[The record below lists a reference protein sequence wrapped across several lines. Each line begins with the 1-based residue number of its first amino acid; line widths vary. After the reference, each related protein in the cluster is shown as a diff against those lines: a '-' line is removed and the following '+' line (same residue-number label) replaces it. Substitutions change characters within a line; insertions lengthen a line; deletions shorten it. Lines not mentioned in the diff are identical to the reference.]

1 MLTYNGLTDS
11 LINAVKE
18 VMDGDKKV
26 HQYRAF
32 GLTTEK
38 KMDPVGNHDAD
49 IDNDGDTDK
58 SDKYLHNRRKA
69 ISKAMGNKSNSKV
82 VLNPVM
88 KEATELDE
96 EDMKG
101 RSTQSLKQ
109 AMQKYPPSDERAIE
123 AKAELKRRQSIGE
136 SLDELSS
143 DLLLRARQAAQQK
156 ANTAGDKNHYVAQTI
171 RTNQANKFQAGIDKS
186 IKREKKR
193 KELDS
198 LSPAQRRKH
207 GLGETIDE
215 MSSKEKMKRG
225 LYNGMSKEGIESG
238 LENPHNCATHVYSES
253 WGDGRTITTMHANPD
268 EDGNIAWY
276 DVMFEHGI
284 EKGVPI
290 EELEVVFSES
300 HMHSKR
306 GKK

>member
-49 IDNDGDTDK
+49 IDNDGKVDK
-58 SDKYLHNRRKA
+58 SDDYLHNRRKA
-69 ISKAMGNKSNSKV
+69 IGKAMGKKSNSNV
-82 VLNPVM
+82 VINPVM
-88 KEATELDE
+88 KEASELQE
-96 EDMKG
+96 QDMRN
-101 RSTQSLKQ
+101 RSTESLKQ
-109 AMQKYPPSDERAIE
+109 TMQRYAPSDERAIE
-123 AKAELKRRQSIGE
+123 ARAELKRRQSLGE
-136 SLDELSS
+136 SLDEMSS
-143 DLLLRARQAAQQK
+143 K
-156 ANTAGDKNHYVAQTI
+156 EKM
-171 RTNQANKFQAGIDKS
+171 
-186 IKREKKR
+186 KR
-193 KELDS
+193 
-198 LSPAQRRKH
+198 
-207 GLGETIDE
+207 GLYNSQVGE

-284 EKGVPI
+284 EKGIPI